1 MKVDAVMKNQYS
13 SYNDYSIYTIE
24 DSGLEN
30 RQEKSPTTLLFK
42 RKIDRPRKSI
52 SLNTNEKIQKA
63 ELKTA

>member
-1 MKVDAVMKNQYS
+1 MDAVMKNQYS

>member
-1 MKVDAVMKNQYS
+1 VKVDAVMKNQYS

-63 ELKTA
+63 ELKSA

>member
-1 MKVDAVMKNQYS
+1 MKNQYS

>member
-1 MKVDAVMKNQYS
+1 MDAVMKNQYS

-30 RQEKSPTTLLFK
+30 RQEKSSTTLLFK

>member
-30 RQEKSPTTLLFK
+30 RQEKSSTTLLFK

>member
-1 MKVDAVMKNQYS
+1 MKNQYS

-52 SLNTNEKIQKA
+52 SLYTNEKIQKA